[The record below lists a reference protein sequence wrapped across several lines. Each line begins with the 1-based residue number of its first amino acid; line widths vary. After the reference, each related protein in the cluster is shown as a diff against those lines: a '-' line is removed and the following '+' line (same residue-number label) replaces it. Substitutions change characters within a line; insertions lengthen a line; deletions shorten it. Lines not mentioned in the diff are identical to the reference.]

1 MSIKINTLELEN
13 VKRIKAVKLEPT
25 KNGLTVIGGKN
36 NQGKTSVLDAIAW
49 ALGGDKYRP
58 DQAQCSDSVIPP
70 HLKITLDNGMIV
82 ERSGKNGSLKVID
95 PSGNKSGQQ
104 LLDSFISKLALD
116 LPKFMNM
123 TDKEKANVLLQI
135 IGVGDKLYQLE
146 NQEAQLYNRRTEIGR
161 IADRKKKFAD
171 ELPFYSGIPAEP
183 VSPIELIRQQQDIL
197 ARNGENR
204 RKRERVNQIESE
216 ANALSKEISIL
227 TKEIDKLKAELS
239 KKNIELTKLLADLET
254 ARKTTA
260 MLHDESTAELEKSIA
275 DIDDL
280 NRKIR
285 ENCDRQKAEID
296 AENYSR
302 EYDELTGQ
310 IEAVRKEKSDL
321 LKNADLP
328 LPELSVR
335 DGALT
340 YKGYVWG
347 DMSGSEQLKVATA
360 IVRKLNPKCGFVLL
374 DKLEQMDPDTLSEF
388 GKWLEEEGL
397 QAIATR
403 VSTGNECSIII
414 EDGRVTPQ
422 DDYHTPLPQETSKTS
437 WTPGVF

>member
-1 MSIKINTLELEN
+1 MSVKINTLELEN
-13 VKRIKAVKLEPT
+13 VKRIKAVRFEPT
-25 KNGLTVIGGKN
+25 KNGLTVIGGRN
-36 NQGKTSVLDAIAW
+36 GQGKTSVLDSIAW
-49 ALGGDKYRP
+49 ALGGNKFRP
-58 DQAQCSDSVIPP
+58 SEPQRADSVVPP
-70 HLKITLDNGMIV
+70 HLKIALDNGLIV
-82 ERSGKNGSLKVID
+82 ERSGKNGALKVID
-95 PSGNKSGQQ
+95 PNGNKSGQQ
-104 LLDSFISKLALD
+104 ILDSFVEQLALD

-123 TDKEKANVLLQI
+123 NDKEKATVLLQI
-135 IGVGDKLYQLE
+135 IGIGDKLYELDRKE
-146 NQEAQLYNRRTEIGR
+146 EQLYNRRTETGR
-161 IADRKKKFAD
+161 IADRKKKYAD
-171 ELPFYSGIPAEP
+171 ELPFHSGIPAEP
-183 VSPIELIRQQQDIL
+183 VSPLELIRQQQDIL
-197 ARNGENR
+197 AKNGENR
-204 RKRERVNQIESE
+204 RKRERVNQIENE
-216 ANALSKEISIL
+216 ANTLSREISLL

-260 MLHDESTAELEKSIA
+260 MLHDESTEEIEKSIA

-285 ENCDRQKAEID
+285 ENCDHQKAEID
-296 AENYSR
+296 AENYSK

-310 IEAVRKEKSDL
+310 IEAVRKEKTDL

-360 IVRKLNPKCGFVLL
+360 IVRRLNPECGFVLL
-374 DKLEQMDPDTLSEF
+374 DKLEQMDPDTLREF
-388 GKWLEEEGL
+388 GEWLEAEGL

-403 VSTGNECSIII
+403 VSTGDECSIII
-414 EDGRVTPQ
+414 EDGYIKAPEAKPEPALQR
-422 DDYHTPLPQETSKTS
+422 
-437 WTPGVF
+437 WTPGSF